1 MSLTSAIRVALAA
14 LFVNKGRS
22 ALTCLGIVIGI
33 MAVIAMVVAGN
44 GARASLDERLDSVG
58 KNLIL
63 IKPGG
68 RSNAGIVL
76 SNDSFTDEEV
86 KALRE
91 DPEVRRLVSA
101 LGENQSHL
109 AMVST
114 PTVSH
119 HTSITG
125 GVPAMFHVRKWE
137 IEHGRFYTEN
147 DLAKAAPVCLLGQ
160 TVRQKLFPHRS
171 NPVGERIRVGNLR
184 LEVIG
189 VLKAKGRAPTG
200 ADPDDQVFVPLSTLQ
215 QKIAN
220 VKRIDIITATAVT
233 QDAIPQAVERIK
245 KVLREKRRLKPGVD
259 DTFEVSSVQE
269 MAELAVTVARIFN
282 ILVVVIASIS
292 LVVGGI
298 GIMNIMLVSVTER
311 TREIGIRMAVGAT
324 PGDIRNQFLI
334 EAVVLSLVGGLIGI
348 VLGIT
353 VAITVT
359 RIAGWPTLMSPF
371 YIVLAFGVSAA
382 VGVFFGLYP
391 AAKAARLDPIEALR
405 YE

>member
-1 MSLTSAIRVALAA
+1 
-14 LFVNKGRS
+14 
-22 ALTCLGIVIGI
+22 
-33 MAVIAMVVAGN
+33 VAGN

>member
-22 ALTCLGIVIGI
+22 TLTCLGIVIGI

-44 GARASLDERLDSVG
+44 GARASLDERLDAVG

-91 DPEVRRLVSA
+91 DPEVRRVVSGLA
-101 LGENQSHL
+101 ENQSHL

-114 PTVSH
+114 PTASH

-125 GVPAMFHVRKWE
+125 GVPSVFHIRKWE

-147 DLAKAAPVCLLGQ
+147 DVNKAAPVCLLGQ
-160 TVRQKLFPHRS
+160 TVRRKLFPHRS
-171 NPVGERIRVGNLR
+171 NPVGQRIRIGNLR

-189 VLKAKGRAPTG
+189 VLKEKGRAPTG
-200 ADPDDQVFVPLSTLQ
+200 ADPDDQVFVPLTTLQ

-311 TREIGIRMAVGAT
+311 TREIGVRMAVGAT
-324 PGDIRNQFLI
+324 PADIRNQFLI

-371 YIVLAFGVSAA
+371 YILLAFGVSA
-382 VGVFFGLYP
+382 
-391 AAKAARLDPIEALR
+391 
-405 YE
+405 